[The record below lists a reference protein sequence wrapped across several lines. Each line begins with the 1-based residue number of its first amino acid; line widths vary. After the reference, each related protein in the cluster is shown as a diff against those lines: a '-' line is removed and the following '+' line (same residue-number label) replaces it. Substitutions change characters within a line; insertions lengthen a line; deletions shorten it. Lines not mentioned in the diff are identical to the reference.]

1 MTLVEAI
8 ATVAFITIG
17 GIVYEIDERLK
28 EKKKKKKD
36 EEQDKGLGQNPK
48 TKKW

>member
-28 EKKKKKKD
+28 EKKKRKKD
-36 EEQDKGLGQNPK
+36 EKQDKGLGQNPK
-48 TKKW
+48 TKK